1 MYDLDF
7 TTLYS
12 QPSERYERVL
22 RHKKKEIKKKY
33 FSKNNNN
40 RRSSYFQSFIE
51 IGTENYTTKDNFFN
65 NTCWFQNKF
74 SVLF

>member
-22 RHKKKEIKKKY
+22 HHKKEIKK
-33 FSKNNNN
+33 
-40 RRSSYFQSFIE
+40 I
-51 IGTENYTTKDNFFN
+51 I
-65 NTCWFQNKF
+65 
-74 SVLF
+74 

>member
-12 QPSERYERVL
+12 QPSEHYERVL
-22 RHKKKEIKKKY
+22 HHKKRNKKRKQKKTTIEEVFIFKAILKSERRITLPEI
-33 FSKNNNN
+33 
-40 RRSSYFQSFIE
+40 I
-51 IGTENYTTKDNFFN
+51 FFN
-65 NTCWFQNKF
+65 NTCWFQNIKF